1 MRCVATWQMPWLPD
15 SPTAKDSPVD
25 KECNTSIY
33 TGPDQHLYTGP
44 DQHLHRV
51 SLVTC
56 TSTVTQDIPLLHY
69 YTADYGVGTYT
80 NNIA

>member
-33 TGPDQHLYTGP
+33 TGPDQHL
-44 DQHLHRV
+44 HRA

-56 TSTVTQDIPLLHY
+56 TSTVTQDMPLLHY

-80 NNIA
+80 YNIA